1 MMNRKTFMAQLAVG
15 LFAAPRLQ
23 AQQADKLPR
32 IGLIANAAGPN
43 PADALLLESLFAGLR
58 DLGWVD
64 GRNLVVETRYAGAN
78 PQRQREFAAE
88 LKALPVQLIMAA
100 GTTSIRA
107 ARDGAPGLPIV
118 MINAGDPV
126 GAGFVASLARPGG
139 DPTGTSA
146 AGEEV
151 LGKHVE
157 LLAAAMPQLKRVSV
171 LMSSFNPANRF
182 FFDAMQSRAKP
193 LGLQLERID
202 VGVPDEL
209 DGAIAR
215 AAGGAMVVV
224 GAPMFVGHRARIIAL
239 TLRHRVPSIFGAR
252 MFAVEGALMS
262 YLSSDSWHWRKA
274 ASFVDRILKS
284 AKPAELP
291 VQQPTEFEFVIN
303 LKTARAIGLTIP
315 QALLLRADE
324 VIQ

>member
-1 MMNRKTFMAQLAVG
+1 MIDRKTFLAQLAAG
-15 LFAAPRLQ
+15 LFAAPRLW

-32 IGLIANAAGPN
+32 IGLIVNASAPN
-43 PADALLLESLFAGLR
+43 PNFAPNLENLLAALRA
-58 DLGWVD
+58 LGWAD
-64 GRNLVVETRYAGAN
+64 GRNLVVETRYAGPN
-78 PQRQREFAAE
+78 PQRQREVAAE
-88 LKALPVQLIMAA
+88 LKALPVALIMAA

-118 MINAGDPV
+118 MVNAGDAV

-139 DPTGTSA
+139 DLTGTSA

-151 LGKHVE
+151 LGKQVE
-157 LLAAAMPQLKRVSV
+157 LLVAAMPQLRRISV
-171 LMSSFNPANRF
+171 LMGSVNPANRF
-182 FFDAMQSRAKP
+182 FMDAMQARAKP

-202 VGVPDEL
+202 VGAPDEL

-224 GAPMFVGHRARIIAL
+224 GDSMFIGARARIIAS

-252 MFAVEGALMS
+252 FLALEGGLMS
-262 YLSSDSWHWRKA
+262 YLSSDAWHWRTA
-274 ASFVDRILKS
+274 AGFVDRILKG
-284 AKPAELP
+284 AKPADLP

-303 LKTARAIGLTIP
+303 LKTAKAIGLTIP

>member
-1 MMNRKTFMAQLAVG
+1 MMNRQTFLAQLAVG

-43 PADALLLESLFAGLR
+43 AAYALYLEDLHAALR

-64 GRNLVVETRYAGAN
+64 GRNLMVETRYAGAN
-78 PQRQREFAAE
+78 PQRQRELAAD
-88 LKALPVQLIMAA
+88 LKALPVALIIAS
-100 GTTSIRA
+100 GTTAIRA

-139 DPTGTSA
+139 DLTGTSA

-151 LGKHVE
+151 LGKQVE
-157 LLAAAMPQLKRVSV
+157 LLAAAVPQLKRISV
-171 LMSSFNPANRF
+171 LMSSVNPANRF
-182 FFDAMQSRAKP
+182 FFDAMLPRATK
-193 LGLQLERID
+193 LGLHLERID
-202 VGVPDEL
+202 VGAPDAL

-215 AAGGAMVVV
+215 AAGGALVVL
-224 GAPMFVGHRARIIAL
+224 GDPMFSAHRGQIIEL

-252 MFAVEGALMS
+252 VLAVEGGLMS
-262 YLSSDSWHWRKA
+262 YLSADKWHWRKA
-274 ASFVDRILKS
+274 ASFVDRILKG
-284 AKPAELP
+284 AKPADLP

-303 LKTARAIGLTIP
+303 LKSARAIGLTIP